1 MTPQPRPVPTR
12 SRNGSIPTRSPFPT
26 PKGWGNG
33 SGEWVAIRASGRP
46 VPRERVGSVQRRPGS
61 GPALVTRAAALVEL
75 RRLAPGLDTTDAGV
89 ARLRER
95 IATHAE
101 PEALKDLLA
110 ELGAA
115 ALLLR
120 EAE

>member
-1 MTPQPRPVPTR
+1 M
-12 SRNGSIPTRSPFPT
+12 
-26 PKGWGNG
+26 
-33 SGEWVAIRASGRP
+33 
-46 VPRERVGSVQRRPGS
+46 
-61 GPALVTRAAALVEL
+61 TRAAALVEL
-75 RRLAPGLDTTDAGV
+75 RRLARGLDTTDAGV

-120 EAE
+120 EVE

>member
-1 MTPQPRPVPTR
+1 MTRH
-12 SRNGSIPTRSPFPT
+12 
-26 PKGWGNG
+26 
-33 SGEWVAIRASGRP
+33 E
-46 VPRERVGSVQRRPGS
+46 
-61 GPALVTRAAALVEL
+61 ALGEL
-75 RRLAPGLDTTDAGV
+75 RRLARGLDTTDSRV

>member
-1 MTPQPRPVPTR
+1 MTRH
-12 SRNGSIPTRSPFPT
+12 
-26 PKGWGNG
+26 
-33 SGEWVAIRASGRP
+33 
-46 VPRERVGSVQRRPGS
+46 
-61 GPALVTRAAALVEL
+61 AALVEL
-75 RRLAPGLDTTDAGV
+75 RRLARGLDTSDAGV

-95 IATHAE
+95 LTTHHE